1 MKTGLW
7 RVDDLDLSYVK
18 EAIEKGLTGEL
29 TKRFETKFSEKF
41 NTKYAIAVN
50 SGTSALHTSMLAL
63 DIGPGDEVIVPP
75 LTFIATTYAVLYVGA
90 TPVFADI
97 ESDTF
102 NICPNSIE
110 EKITSRTKAIISVSL
125 YGLPSKMEKI
135 INIAK
140 EHNLKVIED
149 NAQCVLGEE
158 NGKIAGSVADMS
170 IFSMQRS
177 KHITSGDGGILVT
190 NNEHLAEMARKYSD
204 LGYKKLTAKPTT
216 NEDMKEEIQQPDYK
230 RHELIGYNFRMP
242 EVCAAI
248 GLAQLDK
255 IDKLIEKRIE
265 IASLYDEV
273 VKDCDWLVPQYT
285 PKNTKHSYWTYVVKL
300 DASISWSKFREV
312 FLKNNGKSFYGAWSI
327 SYLEPSLMGMKFPD
341 SKLSYEKGLCPVAES
356 LQPSLIQF
364 KTNFESLEIAKNQ
377 ASALAITIGEIDKI
391 INKGIK

>member
-1 MKTGLW
+1 
-7 RVDDLDLSYVK
+7 
-18 EAIEKGLTGEL
+18 
-29 TKRFETKFSEKF
+29 
-41 NTKYAIAVN
+41 
-50 SGTSALHTSMLAL
+50 
-63 DIGPGDEVIVPP
+63 
-75 LTFIATTYAVLYVGA
+75 
-90 TPVFADI
+90 
-97 ESDTF
+97 
-102 NICPNSIE
+102 
-110 EKITSRTKAIISVSL
+110 
-125 YGLPSKMEKI
+125 
-135 INIAK
+135 
-140 EHNLKVIED
+140 
-149 NAQCVLGEE
+149 
-158 NGKIAGSVADMS
+158 
-170 IFSMQRS
+170 
-177 KHITSGDGGILVT
+177 
-190 NNEHLAEMARKYSD
+190 
-204 LGYKKLTAKPTT
+204 
-216 NEDMKEEIQQPDYK
+216 
-230 RHELIGYNFRMP
+230 MP

>member
-135 INIAK
+135 I
-140 EHNLKVIED
+140 
-149 NAQCVLGEE
+149 
-158 NGKIAGSVADMS
+158 
-170 IFSMQRS
+170 
-177 KHITSGDGGILVT
+177 
-190 NNEHLAEMARKYSD
+190 
-204 LGYKKLTAKPTT
+204 KKL
-216 NEDMKEEIQQPDYK
+216 
-230 RHELIGYNFRMP
+230 
-242 EVCAAI
+242 
-248 GLAQLDK
+248 
-255 IDKLIEKRIE
+255 
-265 IASLYDEV
+265 
-273 VKDCDWLVPQYT
+273 
-285 PKNTKHSYWTYVVKL
+285 
-300 DASISWSKFREV
+300 KF
-312 FLKNNGKSFYGAWSI
+312 K
-327 SYLEPSLMGMKFPD
+327 
-341 SKLSYEKGLCPVAES
+341 
-356 LQPSLIQF
+356 
-364 KTNFESLEIAKNQ
+364 
-377 ASALAITIGEIDKI
+377 
-391 INKGIK
+391 